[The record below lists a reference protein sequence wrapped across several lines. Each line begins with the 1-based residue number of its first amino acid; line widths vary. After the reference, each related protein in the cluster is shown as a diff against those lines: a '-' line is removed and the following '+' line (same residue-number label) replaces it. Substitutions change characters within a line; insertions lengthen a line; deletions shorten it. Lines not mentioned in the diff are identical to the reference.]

1 MTDGEEKKSSLLLD
15 SFKEVLGRFSYRPEN
30 RQYIIF
36 RAILLCVAALLVGFN
51 WYLFER
57 KENYQI
63 GLPAQKTY
71 FALTSARYEDKAAT
85 LELRQRATS
94 RIIAVMVQDEKIASE
109 VSRRIELL
117 KDGRLTELF
126 NAPLLNIYNKQSAAS
141 QKAISEA
148 VASIGPKVLNES
160 ADREQQTSLIWKY
173 LKQTALT
180 QSERNVA
187 FQMLDVI
194 MNPSLQSDS
203 EMLMKLKDDVAAQIP
218 AVIKEIRPGSV
229 LVQKGEVVTPS
240 TARLLAS
247 QGYPDADFPWRHLIF
262 VLGVIVVWSFWPV
275 WISSGLKEKLSMREW
290 IYIAVVLS
298 VVWTLE
304 VVFAC
309 LGGYSMAV
317 LGLTGWLCL
326 TMPVSL
332 SFHVIFGGGLI
343 SVIIGYGT
351 NPGVVCLG
359 CILAGFSGGI
369 GRIMFLNPPNHRITI
384 WRNLFLLGIAL
395 GVVSVCVYWGLDL
408 YFDRNI
414 AFGTVLFSAIWAT
427 IVVAL
432 LPLWE
437 NIFDVI
443 SPLRL
448 LELSHP
454 SQPLIK
460 RLQME
465 APGTYNHVLMVGTLA
480 EAAADKLHMNGLY
493 VKAGA
498 YYHDIGKL
506 KNPQYFVENQRPGKN
521 IHDSLPPELS
531 AKVLISH
538 VKDGLDIAAQTNL
551 PKALRPF
558 IREHHGTTIQKY
570 FYEKAKALGEDV
582 KEEDFRYP
590 GPRPQTRETALVMLA
605 DSVEAAIKARN
616 KPFESDD
623 ELSAFIRQVIQSK
636 VDAGQMNDADF
647 TIVENLFET
656 RFKHVPE
663 LIRMGADITVRGR
676 AAFVRGV
683 PVLHG
688 ADVVAGDLRGG
699 AENLW
704 NAGMAERIEKVISD
718 YIEAEKPL
726 PEAAQECEISLTF
739 AGEAQMAEINKEY
752 RETEGPTDVL
762 SFAMWENEEGAFEPP
777 ADWESLPLGDIV
789 VCPEAVAKNAAEN
802 GKSVESETVLVI
814 CHGFL
819 HLIGFDHAE
828 EDERADMWARQERM
842 VKEFFGE

>member
-1 MTDGEEKKSSLLLD
+1 MTDGEEKKINLLMASAKAL
-15 SFKEVLGRFSYRPEN
+15 LGRFSYKPEDRP
-30 RQYIIF
+30 YIIF
-36 RAILLCVAALLVGFN
+36 RAIMLCVAVLLVGFN

-71 FALTSARYEDKAAT
+71 FALTSSRYEDKAAT

-94 RIIAVMVQDEKIASE
+94 RIIAVMVQDEKVAAE
-109 VSRRIELL
+109 VENRLELMKEGKL
-117 KDGRLTELF
+117 AEVF
-126 NAPLLNIYNKQSAAS
+126 SPPLLEVYNRQSAAS
-141 QKAISEA
+141 QKAIGDA
-148 VASIGPKVLNES
+148 VASIGEQALNES
-160 ADREQQTSLIWKY
+160 TDREQQASIIWKH

-194 MNPSLQSDS
+194 LNPSLQSDS

-262 VLGVIVVWSFWPV
+262 VVGAILIWSFWPV
-275 WISSGLKEKLSMREW
+275 WISRGLKEKLYTREW
-290 IYIAVVLS
+290 VYIAVVVS

-304 VVFAC
+304 VVFAR

-332 SFHVIFGGGLI
+332 AFHIIFGAGII
-343 SVIIGYGT
+343 SVIIAYGT
-351 NPGVVCLG
+351 NPGIVCLG
-359 CILAGFSGGI
+359 CVLAGFAGGC
-369 GRIMFLNPPNHRITI
+369 GRVMFLNPPNHRIAI

-395 GVVSVCVYWGLDL
+395 GVLSVCIYWGLDL
-408 YFDRNI
+408 YFERNI
-414 AFGTVLFSAIWAT
+414 AFGTVLYSAVWAT

-460 RLQME
+460 RIQME

-538 VKDGLDIAAQTNL
+538 VKDGLEIAAQTNL

-605 DSVEAAIKARN
+605 DSVEAAIKARS
-616 KPFESDD
+616 KPFESDE
-623 ELSAFIRQVIQSK
+623 ELSAFIKQVIRSK
-636 VDAGQMNDADF
+636 IDGNQLDDADF
-647 TIVENLFET
+647 TLREIAIITEAFLNVFRSTYHSREVKDINEIIKEA
-656 RFKHVPE
+656 RRKH
-663 LIRMGADITVRGR
+663 GKSG
-676 AAFVRGV
+676 
-683 PVLHG
+683 
-688 ADVVAGDLRGG
+688 
-699 AENLW
+699 
-704 NAGMAERIEKVISD
+704 K
-718 YIEAEKPL
+718 AEK
-726 PEAAQECEISLTF
+726 A
-739 AGEAQMAEINKEY
+739 K
-752 RETEGPTDVL
+752 
-762 SFAMWENEEGAFEPP
+762 ENEEQ
-777 ADWESLPLGDIV
+777 
-789 VCPEAVAKNAAEN
+789 NEN
-802 GKSVESETVLVI
+802 DDTHK
-814 CHGFL
+814 
-819 HLIGFDHAE
+819 
-828 EDERADMWARQERM
+828 RP
-842 VKEFFGE
+842 

>member
-1 MTDGEEKKSSLLLD
+1 MTDGEEKRNSPLPDVLR
-15 SFKEVLGRFSYRPEN
+15 EILGRFSYKPEN
-30 RQYIIF
+30 RQHIIF
-36 RAILLCVAALLVGFN
+36 GAILLCVAALLVGFN

-71 FALTSARYEDKAAT
+71 FALTSSRYEDKAAT

-94 RIIAVMVQDEKIASE
+94 HIIAVMVQDEKIAAE
-109 VSRRIELL
+109 VTRRISLMKEGKLS
-117 KDGRLTELF
+117 ELF
-126 NAPLLNIYNKQSAAS
+126 DAPLLDIYNKQSAAS
-141 QKAISEA
+141 RKAISEA
-148 VASIGPKVLNES
+148 VAAVGPSVLNES
-160 ADREQQTSLIWKY
+160 TDREQQTSLIWKH
-173 LKQTALT
+173 LKQTSLT

-187 FQMLDVI
+187 FQMLDVL
-194 MNPSLQSDS
+194 MNPALQSDS
-203 EMLMKLKDDVAAQIP
+203 SMLMKLKDDVAAQIP

-240 TARLLAS
+240 IARLLAS
-247 QGYPDADFPWRHLIF
+247 QGYPDAAFPWRHLIF
-262 VLGVIVVWSFWPV
+262 VLGVIIIWSFWPV
-275 WISSGLKEKLSMREW
+275 WISARLKEKLTIREW
-290 IYIAVVLS
+290 IYIAS
-298 VVWTLE
+298 VRSLAWTLE
-304 VVFAC
+304 VAFAR

-332 SFHVIFGGGLI
+332 SFHVIFGGGEKR
-343 SVIIGYGT
+343 VILAYGT
-351 NPGVVCLG
+351 TPGIVCLG
-359 CILAGFSGGI
+359 CILAAFAGGV
-369 GRIMFLNPPNHRITI
+369 GRVMFLNPPNHRITI
-384 WRNLFLLGIAL
+384 WRNLFLLGLAL

-408 YFDRNI
+408 YVDRNL
-414 AFGTVLFSAIWAT
+414 ALGTTLYSAVWAT

-480 EAAADKLHMNGLY
+480 EAASDKLHMNGLY

-538 VKDGLDIAAQTNL
+538 VKDGLEIAAQTNL

-582 KEEDFRYP
+582 KEADFRYQ

-605 DSVEAAIKARN
+605 DSVEAAVKARN
-616 KPFESDD
+616 KPFEDD
-623 ELSAFIRQVIQSK
+623 GELVKFIKQVIQSK
-636 VDAGQMNDADF
+636 MDGGQMDDADF
-647 TIVENLFET
+647 TLREIAIIE
-656 RFKHVPE
+656 
-663 LIRMGADITVRGR
+663 GAFRDVFRSTYHSREVKDINEIIKEAR
-676 AAFVRGV
+676 
-683 PVLHG
+683 LK
-688 ADVVAGDLRGG
+688 RGG
-699 AENLW
+699 AGPSAAKEEEIGENDDTQ
-704 NAGMAERIEKVISD
+704 R
-718 YIEAEKPL
+718 
-726 PEAAQECEISLTF
+726 
-739 AGEAQMAEINKEY
+739 
-752 RETEGPTDVL
+752 
-762 SFAMWENEEGAFEPP
+762 
-777 ADWESLPLGDIV
+777 
-789 VCPEAVAKNAAEN
+789 
-802 GKSVESETVLVI
+802 
-814 CHGFL
+814 
-819 HLIGFDHAE
+819 
-828 EDERADMWARQERM
+828 
-842 VKEFFGE
+842 